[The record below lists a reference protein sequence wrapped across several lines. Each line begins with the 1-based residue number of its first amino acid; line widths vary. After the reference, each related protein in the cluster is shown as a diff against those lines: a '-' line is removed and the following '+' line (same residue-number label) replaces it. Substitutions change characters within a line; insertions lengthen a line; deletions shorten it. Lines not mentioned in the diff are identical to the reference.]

1 MNNDAVNA
9 PSPLWVRVLR
19 TVICLA
25 LAAVVAWRGAH
36 YDPPNGS
43 GAVPFLMCQLTAV
56 TFALL
61 GLLNLD
67 ASDEP
72 GPS

>member
-1 MNNDAVNA
+1 MNDYAKNEQ
-9 PSPLWVRVLR
+9 SPLWVRVLR
-19 TVICLA
+19 MVMCLA

-36 YDPPNGS
+36 YDPPNAS
-43 GAVPFLMCQLTAV
+43 GAVPFVMCQLTALA
-56 TFALL
+56 FALL

-67 ASDEP
+67 VSDEP

>member
-1 MNNDAVNA
+1 MNDDAMNA

-19 TVICLA
+19 MVVCLV
-25 LAAVVAWRGAH
+25 LAAVVAWRGAN
-36 YDPPNGS
+36 YDPPNAS
-43 GAVPFLMCQLTAV
+43 GAVPFVMCQLTAIV
-56 TFALL
+56 FALL

-67 ASDEP
+67 SGDEP

>member
-1 MNNDAVNA
+1 MNDDAMNA

-19 TVICLA
+19 MVICLA

-36 YDPPNGS
+36 YDPPHES
-43 GAVPFLMCQLTAV
+43 GVLPFVMCQLAAIS
-56 TFALL
+56 FALL
-61 GLLNLD
+61 GLFNLD
-67 ASDEP
+67 VSEEP

>member
-1 MNNDAVNA
+1 MNDDAMNA

-25 LAAVVAWRGAH
+25 IAGAVGWKGVQ
-36 YDPPNGS
+36 YDPPRDS
-43 GAVPFLMCQLTAV
+43 AVMPFLMCQVASIV
-56 TFALL
+56 FALL
-61 GLLNLD
+61 GLLSLD
-67 ASDEP
+67 GDHEV

>member
-1 MNNDAVNA
+1 MNDDALRA

-25 LAAVVAWRGAH
+25 IAGAVGWVGAF
-36 YDPPNGS
+36 YDPPRDS
-43 GAVPFLMCQLTAV
+43 AVMPFVMCQLAAIV
-56 TFALL
+56 FALL
-61 GLLNLD
+61 GLLSLD
-67 ASDEP
+67 GNREV

>member
-1 MNNDAVNA
+1 MNDDAMNA

-19 TVICLA
+19 MVICLA
-25 LAAVVAWRGAH
+25 LAAVVAWRGATTTR
-36 YDPPNGS
+36 PTPRA
-43 GAVPFLMCQLTAV
+43 AVPFVMCQLTAV
-56 TFALL
+56 AFALL

-67 ASDEP
+67 VSDEP

>member
-1 MNNDAVNA
+1 MNDDAMNA

-19 TVICLA
+19 MVICLA
-25 LAAVVAWRGAH
+25 IAGVVAWRGAH
-36 YDPPNGS
+36 YDPPHIS
-43 GAVPFLMCQLTAV
+43 GAVPFVMCQLAAIV
-56 TFALL
+56 FALL

-67 ASDEP
+67 VSEEP